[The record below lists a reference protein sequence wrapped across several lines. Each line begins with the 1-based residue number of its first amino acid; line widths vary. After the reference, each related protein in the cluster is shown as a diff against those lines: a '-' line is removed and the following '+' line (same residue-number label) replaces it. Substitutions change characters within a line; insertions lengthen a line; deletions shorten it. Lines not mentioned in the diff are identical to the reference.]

1 MKNTNTT
8 TKICS
13 GILLFGVAGLL
24 SRTHGADAPEVGS
37 APWQKPV
44 WLTDLSLGVKE
55 SYDDNV
61 LEVSGNGLKPQSS
74 WISSVSPKIGFNFA
88 QLLGDQKILQT
99 LSLSYAPDFF
109 IYHDAPAESYD
120 AHRVGS
126 TIRGENGPFSFKL
139 DNAFLY
145 NDGNNVS
152 PLYALNQLS
161 GPLANQNDKFR
172 SFFAQGASRER
183 RDQIQDRTAAS
194 LQYKWDKF
202 FVRPTASLL
211 YYDMKTDWQN
221 SSLAPFKGYQ
231 NWPDRYDVNG
241 GADLGYF
248 ITPKLAATL
257 GYQIGHQYQQQ
268 LPPVIDI
275 DNHFSSSDYQRVLLG
290 LEGNPCKWLN
300 VKLAGGPD
308 FRSYNSL
315 APVND
320 FHPVKYYGEAVI
332 TATLT
337 TNQTLA
343 FNYKQWQWV
352 SATGKVP
359 YLDSLFALTYHW
371 RATDQLGFDLGGRI
385 QEADFTS
392 GNEITGSAS
401 SRRDDR
407 QYTLSAGVSYAF
419 TAHFNA
425 SLTYAYDLG
434 QNVLG
439 NLPSNLEP
447 DYRKFTHNLISFG
460 LGYKF

>member
-1 MKNTNTT
+1 MKNIQ
-8 TKICS
+8 KQIYS
-13 GILLFGVAGLL
+13 SLFLLGFGLPLIAF
-24 SRTHGADAPEVGS
+24 GADTPPIDS
-37 APWQKPV
+37 ALAVCQKPV

-88 QLLGDQKILQT
+88 QLLGDQKTLQT

-221 SSLAPFKGYQ
+221 TSLAPYKGYQ

-248 ITPKLAATL
+248 MAPNLAATL
-257 GYQIGHQYQQQ
+257 GYRYGHQYQQQ
-268 LPPVIDI
+268 LPLMIDT
-275 DNHFSSSDYQRVLLG
+275 DNRFSSSDYQRVLFG
-290 LEGNPCKWLN
+290 LEGNPWKWLN

-320 FHPVKYYGEAVI
+320 YHPVKYYGEAVI

-359 YLDSLFALTYHW
+359 YFDSLFALSYHW

-392 GNEITGSAS
+392 GNELMGSAS

-419 TAHFNA
+419 SAHFNA

-434 QNVLG
+434 QNVLA
-439 NLPSNLEP
+439 NLPANLEP
-447 DYRKFTHNLISFG
+447 GYRNFTHNLVSFG